1 MTMSPTSATPPPD
14 THAKALAI
22 NLDGT
27 TYGTIA
33 EIGAGQ
39 EVARWF
45 LRVGAASGTVAQ
57 TISAYDKLVSD
68 AIYGT
73 GTRYVSRERLLAM
86 LDHEYRQ
93 VLERLGPTR
102 GPSTKFFAFADTASA
117 RNYAGDNEQH
127 AWIGL
132 RFQAEPGGAPN
143 DVILH
148 VNLMDRTNPRQQQA
162 LGILGVNLIHA
173 VHHHRKSVDEFLAAL
188 WAELSLHRMEID
200 VLELSGPA
208 LTGLDSR
215 RCSLALLRQGMGRAL
230 VFDSTGQIVEPAKV
244 LRKRPLVINRG
255 RFAPFESVHEA
266 MLTAAEKHLRAEGV
280 PLSRDPVRVL
290 ELSLNPVGGDG
301 PNDAQVVDRI
311 TPLLAIGTVIVS
323 TFGEGYLLADYL
335 RRYTIEPI
343 RFVMGVSLL
352 ARMLEDR
359 FYDQLPGRLL
369 EGLGKFLAV
378 NAKLYAYPMP
388 RDAVVAALGSAAERF
403 GVETSASGEVTADDI
418 HPQPPV
424 DHLYRYLREGGWI
437 VPVDIG

>member
-1 MTMSPTSATPPPD
+1 MTLNPSQAPPPAD

-22 NLDGT
+22 NLDGSIH
-27 TYGTIA
+27 GTIA

-45 LRVGAASGTVAQ
+45 LQVGAASGTVAQ
-57 TISAYDKLVSD
+57 TISAYDKIVSD

-73 GTRYVSRERLLAM
+73 GTRYVSKERLLAM

-102 GPSTKFFAFADTASA
+102 GGTTKFFAFADTASA

-127 AWIGL
+127 AWVGL
-132 RFQAEPGGAPN
+132 RFQAEPGGEPN

-148 VNLMDRTNPRQQQA
+148 VNLMDPTNLGQQHA

-173 VHHHRKSVDEFLAAL
+173 VHHHRKSADEFLAAL
-188 WAELSLHRMEID
+188 WTELSLDRLEID
-200 VLELSGPA
+200 VLELAGPA
-208 LTGLDSR
+208 LAGLDAR
-215 RCSLALLRQGMGRAL
+215 RSSLAILRRGMGRAL
-230 VFDSTGQIVEPAKV
+230 VFDSSNQIVEPAGV

-255 RFAPFESVHEA
+255 RFAPFEPVHAA
-266 MLTAAEKHLRAEGV
+266 MLTAAERHLRAEGV
-280 PLSRDPVRVL
+280 PLGRDPVRVL
-290 ELSLNPVGGDG
+290 ELSLNPVGGGG
-301 PNDAQVVDRI
+301 PDDAELQGRI
-311 TPLLAIGTVIVS
+311 APLMAIGVVMVS

-335 RRYTIEPI
+335 RRYTAEPI

-369 EGLGKFLAV
+369 EGLGKLLAV

-388 RDAVVAALGSAAERF
+388 RDAVVAALGPAANRF
-403 GVETSASGEVTADDI
+403 GIEASATGEVTADGI
-418 HPQPPV
+418 HPRPPV
-424 DHLYRYLREGGWI
+424 DHLYRYLREGGWV
-437 VPVDIG
+437 VPV